1 MLPGFL
7 SFPSL
12 TSTMQRQFRERESCA
27 FTGLPGEQLRNEAR
41 PEPLPYVIE
50 IPKMRERTQI
60 LELWRELENSGEPAT
75 LATVV
80 RTEGSAYRLPGA
92 RLLLGQSG
100 RRAGS
105 VSGGCLEDDL
115 IKKAW
120 WLTAGGPIL
129 RKYDTTA
136 GGEIATDG
144 FGMGCNGII
153 HVLVERLTASNPS
166 VLPLLRAVKASRRPA
181 TVAHLLSPSSLVGR
195 RLTVDPDGQVQ
206 SNLEDS
212 ALGDVLLSEA
222 QGSDGSKQVRI
233 PPDMEVFLER
243 ITPPVHLL
251 IFGAGDDAVP
261 LAHLAKYLGWQVSVF
276 DGRAHYARVD
286 KFPAADRVEIRPAG
300 SPAPAID
307 PWTVAVV
314 MTHSYSQDL
323 DVLRSLAVEPLRY
336 LGVLGPRKRAAQ
348 LLAEANLAEGV
359 PAAALHSPMG
369 LDIGADGPEQVALAV
384 LSEIQAV
391 LNGRTGGFLRDRAR
405 PIHGGGC
412 QPRRRVG
419 SFGNLRLVW

>member
-1 MLPGFL
+1 
-7 SFPSL
+7 
-12 TSTMQRQFRERESCA
+12 
-27 FTGLPGEQLRNEAR
+27 
-41 PEPLPYVIE
+41 
-50 IPKMRERTQI
+50 MRERTQI
-60 LELWRELENSGEPAT
+60 LELWRELENCGEPAT

-120 WLTAGGPIL
+120 WLTAGGPVV

-136 GGEIATDG
+136 DGEIATDA

-153 HVLVERLTASNPS
+153 HVLIERLTASNPS
-166 VLPLLRAVKASRRPA
+166 VLPLLGAVKASRRPA
-181 TVAHLLSPSSLVGR
+181 TVAHLLSPSSLAGT

-206 SNLEDS
+206 ANLED
-212 ALGDVLLSEA
+212 AAIQDVLLSEA
-222 QGSDGSKQVRI
+222 RGSDCSKRVRI
-233 PPDMEVFLER
+233 APDVEIFLEK
-243 ITPPVHLL
+243 ITPPIHLL

-276 DGRAHYARVD
+276 DGRAHYARMD
-286 KFPAADRVEIRPAG
+286 KFPSADRVEVRPAG
-300 SPAPAID
+300 SLAPPID
-307 PWTVAVV
+307 PWTVAVL

-323 DVLRSLAVEPLRY
+323 DVLRSLAGEPLRY
-336 LGVLGPRKRAAQ
+336 LGVLGPHKRAVQ
-348 LLAEANLAEGV
+348 LLAEANLGEGF
-359 PAAALHSPMG
+359 PAAALHGPTLHSPMG

-384 LSEIQAV
+384 LAEIQAV
-391 LNGRTGGFLRDRAR
+391 LNGRTGSFLRDRAR
-405 PIHGGGC
+405 PIHSEDA
-412 QPRRRVG
+412 G
-419 SFGNLRLVW
+419 SPAEDWVCSLGFVR